1 MLSVEVKSCCGKE
14 RLVTQGTIFSDG
26 VEVPSKERRGKR
38 RRDISEK
45 EETASAMLDRVERH
59 TGVGLGGGCRR
70 GKLAP
75 GGQDGKW
82 KMENQSVEIFD
93 SPIFKLTP
101 CLPSIPTLQTGPSWT
116 SRSVALAS
124 CFSRVSSVV
133 SRGFDVEEP
142 RVRV

>member
-26 VEVPSKERRGKR
+26 VEAPSKERRGKR

-82 KMENQSVEIFD
+82 KMENPSVEIFD
-93 SPIFKLTP
+93 SPNFQIDAVPAFHPNPPDGTELDITLCRP
-101 CLPSIPTLQTGPSWT
+101 CQLFLSSLE
-116 SRSVALAS
+116 S
-124 CFSRVSSVV
+124 CVSRV
-133 SRGFDVEEP
+133 
-142 RVRV
+142 